1 MVFNGPDEQFISGRV
16 MGADG
21 GIGGTYGVMPELF
34 IEMDRLIRA
43 GKVAE
48 ALPIQN
54 AVDGI
59 IYTMCAAKG
68 NLYAVIKEIL
78 RRREDLDLGGGR
90 KPLFDLVPE
99 DDAIVEKAAGMIDA
113 AMKRFVG

>member
-1 MVFNGPDEQFISGRV
+1 

-34 IEMDRLIRA
+34 LKMDELIRA
-43 GKVAE
+43 GKTAE

-54 AVDGI
+54 AANEI

-68 NLYAVIKEIL
+68 NLYGVIKEIL
-78 RRREDLDLGGGR
+78 RRREGLDLGGVR
-90 KPLFDLVPE
+90 EPLFNLVPE
-99 DDAIVEKAAGMIDA
+99 DKAVVDKAVELIDN
-113 AMKRFVG
+113 AMRKFVG